1 MSLVLEDLVFMPSQG
16 ADTNLDYNYAI
27 EPFNDNISYH
37 EWEDN
42 TYSTVGFRL
51 TLKKHFIKHLVS
63 YYFPSLM
70 FVLVSWISFLPP
82 PQAVPGR
89 MGLLITL
96 LLVLV
101 NLFGT
106 VIHTQPST
114 KYLTYLNV
122 WMITC
127 IIFVCGP
134 LFAYAVLLFHL
145 RAAQSALESI
155 TIVKPDKEIPLII
168 APNYYWR
175 WDKICL
181 TFFPLA
187 FLLFN
192 SVYWPVIAIN

>member
-1 MSLVLEDLVFMPSQG
+1 MQMKLSFFCFFSQ
-16 ADTNLDYNYAI
+16 TRPVNR
-27 EPFNDNISYH
+27 
-37 EWEDN
+37 
-42 TYSTVGFRL
+42 STEVA
-51 TLKKHFIKHLVS
+51 FILQHIAQDFKGTC
-63 YYFPSLM
+63 
-70 FVLVSWISFLPP
+70 IKSF
-82 PQAVPGR
+82 
-89 MGLLITL
+89 

-106 VIHTQPST
+106 VIRTQPST
-114 KYLTYLNV
+114 KYLTYLNI

-145 RAAQSALESI
+145 RTAQSALESI

-192 SVYWPVIAIN
+192 SVYWPVIVIN